1 MKVIQHVKQLLR
13 QGKKPRELRELGFSK
28 VAITRARRQLKEERA
43 SERAGTPKQGYDSTS
58 RGQTQSPVAKD
69 KVDLAQLEDEVDI
82 LKLWVYILQD
92 THCLQGFACPQCVD
106 GHLCWK
112 EWQDGDARD
121 GAYVCDVCGYQP
133 PTLPESRQLWQQD
146 TE

>member
-13 QGKKPRELRELGFSK
+13 QGKKRRELRELGFSK
-28 VAITRARRQLKEERA
+28 VSITRARRQLREERA

-82 LKLWVYILQD
+82 LKLWVYILQG
-92 THCLQGFACPQCVD
+92 THCLQGFTCPQCFKGV
-106 GHLCWK
+106 LRWQ

-121 GAYVCDVCGYQP
+121 GAYICDVCRYQAP
-133 PTLPESRQLWQQD
+133 NMPISRRLWQQD
-146 TE
+146 ND